1 MRQFYDTLLTVD
13 MILSKRLDMTN
24 PTSNISI
31 FVCVLDAKTKALTW
45 GPAGRGG
52 KLGTHL
58 VARSAMPAVAQP
70 VSNHHVVLRVGRA
83 PRHLHG
89 GDGTWKV
96 KGEGFVVEIQR
107 GPHDV
112 TSHPINN
119 DCFITLL
126 FPVLTNNVCLGEKK
140 KNISPFL
147 WNAFSGEE
155 VSGEECPS
163 IIHLKRDC

>member
-1 MRQFYDTLLTVD
+1 
-13 MILSKRLDMTN
+13 
-24 PTSNISI
+24 
-31 FVCVLDAKTKALTW
+31 
-45 GPAGRGG
+45 
-52 KLGTHL
+52 
-58 VARSAMPAVAQP
+58 MPAVAQP

-96 KGEGFVVEIQR
+96 KGDGNVRFVVDGEGVPR
-107 GPHDV
+107 DV
-112 TSHPINN
+112 TSHPIND
-119 DCFITLL
+119 DCFDNPLVYY
-126 FPVLTNNVCLGEKK
+126 FNKHNVCLGEEKK
-140 KNISPFL
+140 KLISPFL